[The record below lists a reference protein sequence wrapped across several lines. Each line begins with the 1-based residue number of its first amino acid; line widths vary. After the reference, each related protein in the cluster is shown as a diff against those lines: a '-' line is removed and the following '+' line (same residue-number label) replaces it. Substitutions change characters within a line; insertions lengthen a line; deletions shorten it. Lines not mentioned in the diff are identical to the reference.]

1 MDEYKRESFKWGY
14 AFIKKTRPISPH
26 WMAKLYKKANG
37 CNIWDLDNRKYI
49 DFSLMGV
56 GTNILGY
63 SNKNVNKDL
72 IKIIDK
78 GSISTLNS
86 KLDKILADKLIKLH
100 PWSGM
105 ATFSRTGAEANAI
118 AIRIARIFSQ
128 KEEIAICGYHGWHD
142 WYLSSNISNKKN
154 LDEIHLSGL
163 STIGIPKK
171 LKGLTHP
178 FRYNDL
184 KALKKY

>member
-1 MDEYKRESFKWGY
+1 
-14 AFIKKTRPISPH
+14 
-26 WMAKLYKKANG
+26 
-37 CNIWDLDNRKYI
+37 
-49 DFSLMGV
+49 
-56 GTNILGY
+56 
-63 SNKNVNKDL
+63 
-72 IKIIDK
+72 
-78 GSISTLNS
+78 
-86 KLDKILADKLIKLH
+86 
-100 PWSGM
+100 M

-142 WYLSSNISNKKN
+142 WYLSSNLSNKKN

-184 KALKKY
+184 KALKNY